1 MLGGNKFKLPLGYRV
16 ALPVGEY
23 RTFEGKNL
31 EGTSVYPDVEVL
43 FDAELA
49 RSGVDRQLDRAIEIA
64 SEL

>member
-1 MLGGNKFKLPLGYRV
+1 
-16 ALPVGEY
+16 VGEY

-49 RSGVDRQLDRAIEIA
+49 RSGVDLQLDRAIEIA